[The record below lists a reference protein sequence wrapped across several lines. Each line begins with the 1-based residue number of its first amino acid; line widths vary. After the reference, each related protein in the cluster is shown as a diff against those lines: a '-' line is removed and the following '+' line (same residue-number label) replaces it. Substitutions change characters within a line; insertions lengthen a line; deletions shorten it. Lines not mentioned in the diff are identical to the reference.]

1 MEYLLARVMVEGG
14 RTAEARTHL
23 ERAAVS
29 WRRSDPQSPNLL
41 HAGDIRATILQVE
54 GRHREALEEARRT
67 QVLREQAGRTDQEVA
82 LSYTLANVG
91 LALLGMRRPAEAV
104 PPLERALAMQTRAG
118 LKMSSTAEAML
129 ALARALWQSGGD
141 RARARKLA
149 SDAAEATRSAPA
161 GRIHREAVAWLAD
174 HR

>member
-1 MEYLLARVMVEGG
+1 
-14 RTAEARTHL
+14 
-23 ERAAVS
+23 
-29 WRRSDPQSPNLL
+29 
-41 HAGDIRATILQVE
+41 
-54 GRHREALEEARRT
+54 
-67 QVLREQAGRTDQEVA
+67 
-82 LSYTLANVG
+82 
-91 LALLGMRRPAEAV
+91 
-104 PPLERALAMQTRAG
+104 MQTRAG

-149 SDAAEATRSAPA
+149 SDAEEATRSAPA